1 LIASIRERHR
11 GRTSKRISLDLAR
24 EQGND
29 LIELKTAC
37 RHGEFRT
44 LIQSRLPFGYSVAS
58 DLMKISRQLG
68 NLGRR
73 NARGSLSVRQAL
85 SLIERWKTTVA
96 TTVLSERARTKLAA
110 MATKPPT
117 EADQCRLIEGDC
129 LEEMGKIPDRS
140 VDLILSDLP
149 FGNSGLGWDRPIDLA
164 VLWQHYRRVIKPNH
178 PIVLFASQPFST
190 DLINAARDMFKYE
203 WIWIKH
209 RPTGSTHAKN
219 KPMKKHEN
227 ILVFSSGTTLHKSQS
242 KRRMPYYPQG
252 LAPNH
257 RDRIVNFNK
266 RKQIVGYRPNRQKP
280 HLREFTGYPNSVLEF
295 PVDELG
301 LHPVAKP
308 VGLLEFLIETL
319 HPARR
324 DRARLRHGDRFD
336 WDRRRQHRA
345 LICWHRERNRVLS
358 DRDRGA
364 GRFTTGFRLTPDPRG
379 QCRSTTVW
387 VQLDVS
393 QTDQRPV
400 TG

>member
-1 LIASIRERHR
+1 LGDAPLAGLAGSSAVNHSAFKIEKLIASIRERHG

-24 EQGND
+24 VQGND

-44 LIQSRLPFGYSVAS
+44 LIESRLPFGYSVAS

-85 SLIERWKTTVA
+85 SLIEQSKTTA
-96 TTVLSERARTKLAA
+96 PTTVLSERARTKLAA

-140 VDLILSDLP
+140 VDLILCDLP
-149 FGNSGLGWDRPIDLA
+149 FGNSGFGWDRPIDLA
-164 VLWQHYRRVIKPNH
+164 ALWQHYRRVIKPNH
-178 PIVLFASQPFST
+178 PIVLFASQPFVT
-190 DLINAARDMFKYE
+190 DLVNAARDLFKYE

-219 KPMKKHEN
+219 MPMKKHEN
-227 ILVFSSGTTLHKSQS
+227 VLVFSGGATIHQSQS
-242 KRRMPYYPQG
+242 KRRMAYYPQG

-266 RKQIVGYRPNRQKP
+266 RKQIVGYRPSRQKP

-308 VGLLEFLIETL
+308 VGLLEFLIETYTRPGEIVL
-319 HPARR
+319 DSAMGMGSTGIAAANTGRR
-324 DRARLRHGDRFD
+324 FIGIEKDAEFF
-336 WDRRRQHRA
+336 QTA
-345 LICWHRERNRVLS
+345 VEVLGYS
-358 DRDRGA
+358 
-364 GRFTTGFRLTPDPRG
+364 
-379 QCRSTTVW
+379 RSE
-387 VQLDVS
+387 S
-393 QTDQRPV
+393 A
-400 TG
+400 